1 MVSAAGVLDLF
12 QAGVYGRHA
21 MGAAYISGTF
31 AYGLQDVTTDRT
43 VTVSGSDKLQASF
56 KANTFTGRME
66 GGYRLAP
73 WPAFGVTPYAAVQVS
88 SFDLPG
94 YRERAISGG
103 DQFALAYNA
112 QTTTN
117 VRTELGARADKLF
130 LLDNGLFTLS
140 GRLAWARDSNTDRPV
155 TAAFQSLPG
164 SAFTVNGAKPAADSA
179 LVTAGAEMKWLNGFS
194 LGGTFEGEFSSTTQ
208 TYAGKSTL
216 RYAW

>member
-1 MVSAAGVLDLF
+1 M
-12 QAGVYGRHA
+12 Q
-21 MGAAYISGTF
+21 
-31 AYGLQDVTTDRT
+31 VT
-43 VTVSGSDKLQASF
+43 
-56 KANTFTGRME
+56 
-66 GGYRLAP
+66 
-73 WPAFGVTPYAAVQVS
+73 

-94 YRERAISGG
+94 YRERAISGS

-130 LLDNGLFTLS
+130 LMDNGLFTLS
-140 GRLAWARDSNTDRPV
+140 GRLAWAHDSNTDRPV

-164 SAFTVNGAKPAADSA
+164 ASFTVNGARPAADSA
-179 LVTAGAEMKWLNGFS
+179 LVTAGAEMKWLSGFS
-194 LGGTFEGEFSSTTQ
+194 LGGSFEGEFSSTTQ